1 MAGIA
6 ELVWQPLCVYAKWAL
21 FLLSGRSGQPVL
33 APDHSIT
40 EQDFSMGVHGASF
53 QNSLDLLQWKFPPF
67 LCFPESGLAP
77 LWQIPTRLHFPY
89 QPADRLSFVIFI
101 SF

>member
-1 MAGIA
+1 MPSQPSSCCVAG
-6 ELVWQPLCVYAKWAL
+6 P
-21 FLLSGRSGQPVL
+21 GQPVL
-33 APDHSIT
+33 APDHCAT
-40 EQDFSMGVHGASF
+40 EQDIAIGVQGASF
-53 QNSLDLLQWKFPPF
+53 LNSLHLLPGKSPPF
-67 LCFPESGLAP
+67 PCFPKMGLAP